1 MEYPQINYK
10 INFSDDE
17 ILYFTAEIRGDRN
30 VPHTYANEP
39 LAEAVYKKI
48 RKIYPSAK
56 IHREGENCYICATRK
71 AEEVLLRRCR
81 VRLDIL
87 EAQICEVK
95 GLMERLEGGSV

>member
-1 MEYPQINYK
+1 MNYQINL
-10 INFSDDE
+10 SDAD
-17 ILYFTAEIRGDRN
+17 IQYFIAEIRGDRN
-30 VPHTYANEP
+30 VPHTYANEL

-56 IHREGENCYICATRK
+56 IHKEGENCYICVTRK

-81 VRLDIL
+81 VRFDIL

-95 GLMERLEGGSV
+95 GLMERLEAENV